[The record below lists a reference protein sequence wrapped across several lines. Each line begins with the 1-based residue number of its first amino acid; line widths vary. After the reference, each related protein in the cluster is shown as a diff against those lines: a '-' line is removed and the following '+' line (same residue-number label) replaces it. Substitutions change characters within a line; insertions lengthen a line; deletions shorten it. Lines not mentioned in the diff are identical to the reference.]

1 MPTLVLLT
9 LFSKFCLIFSTTRVQ
24 QRVCSTDSLIRGKV
38 GCYPGAI
45 APELAH
51 SAATGGV
58 VGNEREAIAYSMAK
72 L

>member
-1 MPTLVLLT
+1 MGVIEWGA
-9 LFSKFCLIFSTTRVQ
+9 KW
-24 QRVCSTDSLIRGKV
+24 GV